1 MHRVISFVVM
11 VALLIA
17 CSPQPTPVPSQA
29 TAPSYEPVA
38 PSYGPVNDQPE
49 TPIAVLTGIATWYD
63 AERKGQSAWY
73 TRAGVKFYAAAGPG
87 LRKYTPN
94 KWRMKPYHIIVKSVK
109 TGRVVD
115 VWIVDWCG
123 CYGTSKSGDERLV
136 DLAPAVWEA
145 LGVRLGL
152 GIMKVEIT
160 VPKPKLDGTAP
171 CPYAVGCP

>member
-1 MHRVISFVVM
+1 MHRVISVVVM
-11 VALLIA
+11 IALLIA
-17 CSPQPTPVPSQA
+17 CSPQPTPVPSQVA
-29 TAPSYEPVA
+29 A

-63 AERKGQSAWY
+63 ASKNNAWY
-73 TRAGVKFYAAAGPG
+73 TRTTKEGPPIKLYAAAGPG

-123 CYGTSKSGDERLV
+123 CYGTTKSGDERLV

-160 VPKPKLDGTAP
+160 VPKPKLDGSAP
-171 CPYAVGCP
+171 CPYAGGCP